1 MQDVDDVMTDAEIN
15 QMALEEWLSVLGRLW
30 TAYSKD
36 IELDRLQIYQ
46 DMLKD
51 VPLGLLEKAVQRVVS
66 EHVYNSVPTVA
77 QVFAALRRELGNP
90 YDLDQAI
97 EEWKQARDIEK
108 AIYRF
113 EGEKV
118 KA

>member
-1 MQDVDDVMTDAEIN
+1 MTDAEIY
-15 QMALEEWLSVLGRLW
+15 QMASEEWLSVLGRLW

-36 IELDRLQIYQ
+36 IELDRLQLYQ
-46 DMLKD
+46 DMLKNI
-51 VPLGLLEKAVQRVVS
+51 PFGLLEKAVGRVVS

-77 QVFAALRRELGNP
+77 QVLAAIRKELGNP
-90 YDLDQAI
+90 YDLDQAVY
-97 EEWKQARDIEK
+97 EWIQARNPEK

-118 KA
+118 TA